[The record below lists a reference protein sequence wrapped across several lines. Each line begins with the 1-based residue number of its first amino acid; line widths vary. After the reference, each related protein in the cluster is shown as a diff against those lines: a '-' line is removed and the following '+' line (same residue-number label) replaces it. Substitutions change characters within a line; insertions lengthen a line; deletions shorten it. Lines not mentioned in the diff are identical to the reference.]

1 MSLQNRLEKLE
12 AERGKGGNGECR
24 CTYPSSVDVRFYEN
38 HETSEK
44 DADADTREPE
54 RCGECGGERRLIK
67 VVYVEGK
74 KAA

>member
-12 AERGKGGNGECR
+12 DAHGARKDGMCA
-24 CTYPSSVDVRFYEN
+24 CVYPGSMDIRYYLNDSSE
-38 HETSEK
+38 H